1 MEQNSSLS
9 ARVRRRNKQGFS
21 SKGTPSWD
29 KITPF
34 GDYNDPEQNG
44 KASTYAIEAKR
55 KAKLGFKRITRGF
68 SLHKRALTRKFA
80 DNNQKMS

>member
-21 SKGTPSWD
+21 GNGTPSWD
-29 KITPF
+29 KVTPF

-55 KAKLGFKRITRGF
+55 KAKLGFKRIARGF

-80 DNNQKMS
+80 DNHQKMS

>member
-21 SKGTPSWD
+21 CNGTPSWD
-29 KITPF
+29 KVTPF
-34 GDYNDPEQNG
+34 GDYNDPVQNG

-55 KAKLGFKRITRGF
+55 KAKLGFKRIARGF
-68 SLHKRALTRKFA
+68 SLHNRALTRKFA
-80 DNNQKMS
+80 DNHQRMS